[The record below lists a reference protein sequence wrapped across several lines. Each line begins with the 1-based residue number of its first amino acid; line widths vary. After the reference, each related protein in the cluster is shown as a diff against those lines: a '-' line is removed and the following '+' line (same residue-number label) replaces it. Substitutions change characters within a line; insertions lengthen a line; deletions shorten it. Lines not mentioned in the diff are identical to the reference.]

1 MATTQFEKVVLPKIN
16 TLRLLA
22 SSGCLIYPVKAL
34 DLSHVD
40 ESGQARFSP
49 KETLQCGR
57 CSIDDVA

>member
-1 MATTQFEKVVLPKIN
+1 M
-16 TLRLLA
+16 
-22 SSGCLIYPVKAL
+22 L

-57 CSIDDVA
+57 CTTDDVAWWCHATVRVDVVVVII